1 MSRTLELDMDTAER
15 ITLLSLRDH
24 YKYLKEELR
33 AHIEEGQ
40 YLHEDDV
47 LRNHQL
53 IYCLKKVIA
62 YYGGSVV

>member
-15 ITLLSLRDH
+15 ITLLSLQDH
-24 YKYLKEELR
+24 YEYLKEELR
-33 AHIEEGQ
+33 AHIEGQ

-47 LRNHQL
+47 AKNHQL

-62 YYGGSVV
+62 YYGGSIV